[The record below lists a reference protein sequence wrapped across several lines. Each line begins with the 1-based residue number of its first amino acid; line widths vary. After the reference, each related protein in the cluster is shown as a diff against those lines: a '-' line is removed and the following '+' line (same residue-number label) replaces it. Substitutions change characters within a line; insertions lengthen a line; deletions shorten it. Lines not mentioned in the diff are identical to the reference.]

1 MHTIRTLAA
10 LALLTATFTAH
21 AACDWNSPGSNPQT
35 GDKAAS
41 IENYKDI
48 PPAIRAI
55 LKEKIEKKKYDDV
68 ATISRNAIR
77 GGNDYTN
84 ARDMHWGNNRMCK
97 GEVVR
102 SRWSEKQTHG
112 AMIFTYAGYTI
123 AIASVCGNV
132 FRLDQVSGGSGSASS
147 STAQETF
154 IPPDAPTAAGNP
166 DSSVTV
172 TATPEE
178 SSGGGGGFYFRQ
190 REETTWVQWGGSPLP
205 QNPRVTPE
213 PETKLPPMD
222 RTPPAP
228 PFWGRPP
235 VVETPPVFIPVPVT
249 PPVPEPS
256 TYAMMILG
264 LAVLGWKMKR
274 K

>member
-1 MHTIRTLAA
+1 MKAIRTIIAFTA
-10 LALLTATFTAH
+10 LITGTAH
-21 AACDWNSPGSNPQT
+21 AACDWNSPGANPQT
-35 GDKAAS
+35 GDKALS
-41 IENYKDI
+41 IDNYKDI
-48 PPAIRAI
+48 PPAIRAV
-55 LKEKIEKKKYDDV
+55 LKEKIQNKKYDDTV
-68 ATISRNAIR
+68 TIGRNAIR

-97 GEVVR
+97 GEVIR
-102 SRWSEKQTHG
+102 SRWSESQTHG
-112 AMIFTYAGYTI
+112 AMIFTYAGYSV

-132 FRLDQVSGGSGSASS
+132 FRLDQVSGGGGSASS
-147 STAQETF
+147 SMSQETF
-154 IPPDAPTAAGNP
+154 VPPDEPTAAGNP

-178 SSGGGGGFYFRQ
+178 SSGGGFYFRQ
-190 REETTWVQWGGSPLP
+190 REENTWIHWGGSPLP

-235 VVETPPVFIPVPVT
+235 VVENPPVFVPVPIT